1 MEAIVLKHRKL
12 TVFAVFFLNSYCLEK
27 NFFFHFSSLWDILL
41 RDLGV
46 LKPLST
52 LEEYPTDLKN
62 EKKCFPGNSSHRTS
76 INRLKTVQYV
86 LSHPKFLHCFF
97 SFWPSKN

>member
-12 TVFAVFFLNSYCLEK
+12 TVFAVFFK
-27 NFFFHFSSLWDILL
+27 IVTAWKKTFFFHFSSLCDILL
-41 RDLGV
+41 RDLGI

-62 EKKCFPGNSSHRTS
+62 EKKCFPGSSSHRTS
-76 INRLKTVQYV
+76 INRTQNFNK
-86 LSHPKFLHCFF
+86 
-97 SFWPSKN
+97 